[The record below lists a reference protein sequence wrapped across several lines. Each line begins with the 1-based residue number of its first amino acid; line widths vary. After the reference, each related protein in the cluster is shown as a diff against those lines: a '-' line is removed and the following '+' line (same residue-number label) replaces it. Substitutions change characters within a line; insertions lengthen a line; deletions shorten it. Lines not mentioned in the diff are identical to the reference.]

1 MSSAAANGHP
11 PGETRPPVK
20 LAATALALASV
31 LIGKAMIACRL
42 RRAPEGWRR
51 TLGILLRSEP
61 TRFALSAFALRVPEG
76 HAVGTREPAALDS
89 RIAAEL
95 LVFLATESD
104 AHFSL
109 DWQPSVTERRRTQW
123 VDVALLRFGE
133 DGDLAAIEPHLS
145 PGGEALLAGEQRN
158 EVHRTVIEA
167 YNRTRRLPEVQR
179 PAALLDAASA
189 KLPSPDA
196 RAYVSRLL
204 AACCL
209 SIEWSVLSDPA
220 QRFAPPDFCARRT
233 LGFGYLSVVARPDA
247 AGRTTDIW
255 VNAHHV
261 GLDGVPLQELVTRLE
276 QTWGAGNDV
285 TFPCVSGGIAFVGP
299 YGCSAP
305 GERRVHHALTF
316 VDFSPVVA
324 LRRDLNARLREAIGS
339 EVTFGA
345 LLAWLLSREPEFT
358 GVRIASTVDVAASD
372 GYERDVDVVVL
383 RPADFVRGDGPWDGL
398 VEYARE
404 FNRLVAAARTR
415 TSPIRRSMQTA
426 GLLPAWAHIQSI
438 RAKPAILD
446 ETFGTLCVTI
456 VRDAKVFVA
465 PMSDLGM
472 QHGFFAIGNVNLP
485 GTDGRPVAS
494 VSIKGNAGQ
503 IARHPAVLQR
513 LIDRCALPEGR
524 QHV

>member
-1 MSSAAANGHP
+1 MISAAANGHP
-11 PGETRPPVK
+11 AAEPRPLVK
-20 LAATALALASV
+20 LAATAVALGSV

-61 TRFALSAFALRVPEG
+61 TRFALSTFGLHVPEG
-76 HAVGTREPAALDS
+76 GRLGAREPAALDT
-89 RIAAEL
+89 RIAARL
-95 LVFLATESD
+95 LSFLATEPD
-104 AHFSL
+104 ACFSL
-109 DWQPSVTERRRTQW
+109 DWRPWVTERRRTRW
-123 VDVALLRFGE
+123 VDVALLRFDA

-145 PGGEALLAGEQRN
+145 PAAVETLDSELREQ
-158 EVHRTVIEA
+158 VHRIVVEA
-167 YNRTRRLPEVQR
+167 YNRTRQLPEVRR
-179 PAALLDAASA
+179 PSALLDEASA
-189 KLPSPDA
+189 RLPSPGA
-196 RAYVSRLL
+196 RAYANRLL

-209 SIEWSVLSDPA
+209 SIERSVLTDPA

-247 AGRTTDIW
+247 AGRTADIW

-276 QTWGAGNDV
+276 QAWGTGNDV
-285 TFPCVSGGIAFVGP
+285 TFPCARGDTAFVGP
-299 YGCSAP
+299 RVCSAP
-305 GERRVHHALTF
+305 GERRVHHSLTF

-324 LRRDLNARLREAIGS
+324 LRRDLSARLREAIGG

-345 LLAWLLSREPEFT
+345 LLAWLLNREPEFA

-372 GYERDVDVVVL
+372 GYDRDVDVVVL
-383 RPADFVRGDGPWDGL
+383 RPADFVRGEGPWDGL

-404 FNRLVAAARTR
+404 FNRLVAAARAR
-415 TSPIRRSMQTA
+415 TSPIRRGMQTA
-426 GLLPAWAHIQSI
+426 GLLPAWAHIHSI
-438 RAKPAILD
+438 RANPAVLD
-446 ETFGTLCVTI
+446 NAFGTLCITI

-485 GTDGRPVAS
+485 AADGGHVAS
-494 VSIKGNAGQ
+494 VSIKGDAGKV
-503 IARHPAVLQR
+503 AHHPAVLQR
-513 LIDRCALPEGR
+513 VIDRCASLDGLH
-524 QHV
+524 HV